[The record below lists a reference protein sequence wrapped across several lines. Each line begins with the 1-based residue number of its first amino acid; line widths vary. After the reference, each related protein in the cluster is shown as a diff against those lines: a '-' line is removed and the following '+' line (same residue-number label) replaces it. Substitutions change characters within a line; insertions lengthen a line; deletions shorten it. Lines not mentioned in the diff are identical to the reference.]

1 MTTPVPAVR
10 ARPGEFML
18 AAEHV
23 TTGLLFKCDDQTFEV
38 VGEPTL
44 VGTLAYMATVRVV
57 AGPGEGSELQALLR
71 AGRRMDS

>member
-1 MTTPVPAVR
+1 MTDPVHGFR

-18 AAEHV
+18 AVEHAS
-23 TTGLLFKCDDQTFEV
+23 TGLRFKVDEQTFEV

-71 AGRRMDS
+71 AGRRMGA

>member
-1 MTTPVPAVR
+1 MTDPIPAVR

-23 TTGLLFKCDDQTFEV
+23 TTGLRFKVDAQTFEV

-44 VGTLAYMATVRVV
+44 VGTLAYMATVRVTD
-57 AGPGEGSELQALLR
+57 GPGKGSELQALLR
-71 AGRRMDS
+71 AGRRMGA